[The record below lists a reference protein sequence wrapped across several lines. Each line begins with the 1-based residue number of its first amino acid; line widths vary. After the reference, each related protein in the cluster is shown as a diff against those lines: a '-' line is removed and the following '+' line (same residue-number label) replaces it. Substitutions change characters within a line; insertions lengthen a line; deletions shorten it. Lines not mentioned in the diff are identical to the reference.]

1 MNIVRHWIK
10 RGHVKESSL
19 QNQWAFVNLTKCV
32 AWLNALKK
40 INPLQ
45 KCHALIQCRTR
56 LLHKHLRQPFSRENK
71 ILNLRLLLILF
82 QFLVKFHI
90 AHLYEVQN
98 NYKKAKEGYEQL
110 LADKQLTQQLKADV
124 FRQLAWMLHCI
135 DSLGE
140 KRQRENIAINCLQRS
155 IESDPKSGQS
165 LYLLGRCFAGV
176 NKVHDAFIA
185 YRNSVE
191 KSEGNADTWCSIGV
205 LYQQQNQ
212 PMDALQAYICA
223 VQLDKSHS
231 AAWTN
236 LGILYESQSQPR
248 DAFACY
254 LNATKGESG
263 NSKEVQNVSITSSS
277 SSLKNCVTTSGG
289 KPQSLTQRIKFL
301 QQHLSTA
308 PMPSITSKRRTLPS
322 IEEAWNLPISNE
334 MSSRQQQNQQRQQK
348 GFGQVSQVE
357 KYSQSQVAPEYCRL
371 FRAHIAGISFSYH
384 EVFNPIHQIF
394 IFHLKLY
401 RRWINTFRR

>member
-1 MNIVRHWIK
+1 MHRTKINSIYLHSGSPSHI
-10 RGHVKESSL
+10 
-19 QNQWAFVNLTKCV
+19 FDNLIHFKIDVTQLCTY
-32 AWLNALKK
+32 LKK
-40 INPLQ
+40 PLS
-45 KCHALIQCRTR
+45 
-56 LLHKHLRQPFSRENK
+56 HLSKFN
-71 ILNLRLLLILF
+71 LLISF
-82 QFLVKFHI
+82 SFAVKFHI

-110 LADKQLTQQLKADV
+110 LGDKQLTQQLKADV

-140 KRQRENIAINCLQRS
+140 KRQREQIAITCLQKS
-155 IESDPKSGQS
+155 IDSDPKSGQS

-236 LGILYESQSQPR
+236 LGILYESCSQPR

-254 LNATKGESG
+254 LNATKGDNGNAKEIQSG
-263 NSKEVQNVSITSSS
+263 SITSSTTSPS
-277 SSLKNCVTTSGG
+277 SSTSLKNCVTTSGG
-289 KPQSLTQRIKFL
+289 KPQSLSQRIKFL
-301 QQHLSTA
+301 QQHLSQA
-308 PMPSITSKRRTLPS
+308 PMPSITSKRRQLPS

-334 MSSRQQQNQQRQQK
+334 MSSRQQQNQQRQQQFQQK
-348 GFGQVSQVE
+348 GFGQVSSGCV
-357 KYSQSQVAPEYCRL
+357 C
-371 FRAHIAGISFSYH
+371 
-384 EVFNPIHQIF
+384 
-394 IFHLKLY
+394 
-401 RRWINTFRR
+401 

>member
-1 MNIVRHWIK
+1 MSCW
-10 RGHVKESSL
+10 
-19 QNQWAFVNLTKCV
+19 
-32 AWLNALKK
+32 
-40 INPLQ
+40 
-45 KCHALIQCRTR
+45 
-56 LLHKHLRQPFSRENK
+56 
-71 ILNLRLLLILF
+71 LLLCF
-82 QFLVKFHI
+82 QIHKLTSSPFLVKFHI

-140 KRQRENIAINCLQRS
+140 KRQRETIAITCLQRS

-236 LGILYESQSQPR
+236 LGILYESCSQPR

-263 NSKEVQNVSITSSS
+263 NSKEVQSVSITSST
-277 SSLKNCVTTSGG
+277 SLKNCVTTSGG
-289 KPQSLTQRIKFL
+289 KPQSLSQRIKFL
-301 QQHLSTA
+301 QQHLSQA
-308 PMPSITSKRRTLPS
+308 PMPSITSKRRQLPS

-348 GFGQVSQVE
+348 GFGQVSKNVL
-357 KYSQSQVAPEYCRL
+357 S
-371 FRAHIAGISFSYH
+371 
-384 EVFNPIHQIF
+384 
-394 IFHLKLY
+394 LKLPLLT
-401 RRWINTFRR
+401 RLSAPFMSVFRSRALERCFNVSFFPLAASCKQHLVFIKANN

>member
-1 MNIVRHWIK
+1 ML
-10 RGHVKESSL
+10 G
-19 QNQWAFVNLTKCV
+19 
-32 AWLNALKK
+32 
-40 INPLQ
+40 
-45 KCHALIQCRTR
+45 
-56 LLHKHLRQPFSRENK
+56 
-71 ILNLRLLLILF
+71 
-82 QFLVKFHI
+82 
-90 AHLYEVQN
+90 
-98 NYKKAKEGYEQL
+98 
-110 LADKQLTQQLKADV
+110 DKQLTQQLKADV

-140 KRQRENIAINCLQRS
+140 KRQRETIAITCLQRS

-236 LGILYESQSQPR
+236 LGILYESCGQPR

-254 LNATKGESG
+254 LNATKGENS
-263 NSKEVQNVSITSSS
+263 NSKEVQSVSITSSN
-277 SSLKNCVTTSGG
+277 SLKNCVTTSGG
-289 KPQSLTQRIKFL
+289 KPQSLSQRIKFL
-301 QQHLSTA
+301 QQHLSQA
-308 PMPSITSKRRTLPS
+308 PMPSITSKRRQLPS

-348 GFGQVSQVE
+348 GFGQVSLSM
-357 KYSQSQVAPEYCRL
+357 KSFATKLFDNLVAIKCEANFAFRL
-371 FRAHIAGISFSYH
+371 ASSSHISFFSNIHSIRDH
-384 EVFNPIHQIF
+384 EKIYFILIYFN
-394 IFHLKLY
+394 
-401 RRWINTFRR
+401 RNVS